1 LQKRVSLE
9 DNLEEIERGKLYH
22 LGMFKGFPRGVVVGL
37 LGAVLDIVAVLVME
51 KIRGGS
57 GVSRAVFRFNVCLL
71 KILNVCMLLVMGE
84 TENGHL
90 QK

>member
-1 LQKRVSLE
+1 M
-9 DNLEEIERGKLYH
+9 YH

-37 LGAVLDIVAVLVME
+37 LGVVLVIVAVLVIE

-57 GVSRAVFRFNVCLL
+57 GVSSAVFRFKVCLL
-71 KILNVCMLLVMGE
+71 NVLNICMLLVMGE